1 MQPKTTA
8 HLEQVEK
15 LVDETHKVLSKHTY
29 PDNLRTVLVAG
40 FVATMIELH
49 GAMLRLI
56 RDGKVG
62 AAFALA
68 RSIVE
73 SMYRGMYM
81 NFVAT
86 DAEVQKFE
94 ATDEFPLKMRAMAQ
108 ALDKSYRAQDFFED
122 FHNRAWTA
130 LCSYT
135 HSGMLQLGR
144 RFTGHNLQPNYTDE
158 EIYAVTT
165 TVTTCVL
172 LLACKFLAVQGHVND
187 SKMVEALVGTYGP
200 VAAAKASPAPAQPA
214 HEK

>member
-15 LVDETHKVLSKHTY
+15 IVDEAHKILSKHAY
-29 PDNLRTVLVAG
+29 PDNTRTVLVAG
-40 FVATMIELH
+40 FLATMIELH

-86 DAEVQKFE
+86 DPEVQQFE
-94 ATDEFPLKMRAMAQ
+94 ATDEFPIKMRAMAQ
-108 ALDKSYRAQDFFED
+108 ALDKAYHAGDFFED
-122 FHNRAWTA
+122 LYNRGWAA

-172 LLACKFLAVQGHVND
+172 LLACKFLAVQNQVND
-187 SKMVEALVGTYGP
+187 SKTVEALIGTYGP
-200 VAAAKASPAPAQPA
+200 VAATKASPAAPTATP
-214 HEK
+214 